1 MADLLQV
8 TTPVAPKSYD
18 YAQKV
23 QQPQG
28 DQIFNL
34 GDTTRIN
41 KTTDSAED
49 LAEQNLKDSEGQAL
63 PQIEAA
69 IAKNPA
75 MSSMILRLL
84 IGTEALSMLK
94 AGESVELLNKVTEFA
109 NEIMLNPN
117 DVVDDIM
124 KQEQELTIFKGD
136 LWDTLKGILTQ
147 SVSMA
152 NNNDLK
158 LMHNLGLFKAPLEN
172 AGPDADKLQSQGS
185 TEGQMAQNAQQSN
198 NPNAATQRAVIPD
211 KADIQLMKEMIT
223 AGLVPKQSAEA
234 QTTNL
239 PMSAAQITD
248 VLNEIA
254 KGTNLSEL
262 SDSIIDFMKAT
273 VNASSRDD
281 IINSVATNLRF
292 LSNEVAHSF
301 ELADSLNE
309 VADNLN
315 PQTFNELKP
324 TIMSLLNYTEQSL
337 ILSDHTKNLLPLIV
351 YNMSR
356 FNGSENAV
364 KESFNQIVNMTSA
377 NQELSD
383 KLCEQFIKYI
393 ENSNLPDDIKL
404 STLKNNEL
412 FSGQRS
418 MTLLADRIGNAV
430 QEQSQ
435 NISSEKLMSYVSQ
448 IDSSNGTESLK
459 QILTPLVP
467 QNLGGALN
475 TLLRNFDNTKDLNSL
490 IDRLGVIVNS
500 IDDVD
505 KKITVAQK
513 INEVLS
519 NLSLKEGINYKPP
532 TSMENMFDFLLK
544 NINDPALKSLSAL
557 DKGEMVQGLVATP
570 STQTPIMH
578 FLLPVDMDGFR
589 AFGELWVDPNED
601 TEVKRSKGG
610 GEPGQ
615 HMFLCFD
622 IENSGY
628 FELEV
633 YANQDNLN
641 ILLLCPE
648 GTEKTFHS
656 LKESMPVIA
665 GACGYN
671 ISNAAIGPIKK
682 RRDLTQVFP
691 KINQKRSGL
700 NAKV

>member
-8 TTPVAPKSYD
+8 TTPITPKSYD
-18 YAQKV
+18 YAHKTQE
-23 QQPQG
+23 PQG
-28 DQIFNL
+28 DQVFNL

-41 KTTDSAED
+41 KTTENTEE
-49 LAEQNLKDSEGQAL
+49 LAEQNLKDAEGQAL
-63 PQIEAA
+63 PQIDTA

-84 IGTEALSMLK
+84 IGTEAFSMLS
-94 AGESVELLNKVTEFA
+94 ASENAELLSKVTEFA
-109 NEIMLNPN
+109 NEIMLKPDNII
-117 DVVDDIM
+117 DDII

-147 SVSMA
+147 SVSLS

-158 LMHNLGLFKAPLEN
+158 LMHNLGLIKPPLEN
-172 AGPDADKLQSQGS
+172 AGSNGNIYK
-185 TEGQMAQNAQQSN
+185 TEGEQAALAEQDLQQAGN
-198 NPNAATQRAVIPD
+198 NTNAASQRTVLPD
-211 KADIQLMKEMIT
+211 NSEVQLMKDMIT
-223 AGLVPKQSAEA
+223 AGLVPKQSANSA
-234 QTTNL
+234 GNI
-239 PMSAAQITD
+239 PMTAAEITEI
-248 VLNEIA
+248 LNEIS

-273 VNASSRDD
+273 INASSRDD

-292 LSNEVAHSF
+292 LSSEVAHNQ
-301 ELADSLNE
+301 ELANSLND
-309 VADNLN
+309 VADSLN

-364 KESFNQIVNMTSA
+364 KESFNQIVNMTSG
-377 NQELSD
+377 NPQLSE

-393 ENSNLPDDIKL
+393 ENSNLPEDIKMA
-404 STLKNNEL
+404 TLKNNEL

-418 MTLLADRIGNAV
+418 MTLLCDRIGEAV
-430 QEQSQ
+430 KEQSEAITPEKMSDY
-435 NISSEKLMSYVSQ
+435 ISK
-448 IDSSNGTESLK
+448 IDSSNGTDSLRE
-459 QILTPLVP
+459 ILSPLIP
-467 QNLGGALN
+467 QKLGGALN
-475 TLLRNFDNTKDLNSL
+475 TLLRSFDNTKDLNAL
-490 IDRLGVIVNS
+490 IDRLGTIVNS
-500 IDDVD
+500 LDNVD
-505 KKITVAQK
+505 KKIVLAQK

-519 NLSLKEGINYKPP
+519 HLSVKEDINYKPP

-544 NINDPALKSLSAL
+544 NINDPALKSLSSL

-578 FLLPVDMDGFR
+578 FLLPVDMNGFK

-601 TEVKRSKGG
+601 SDVNKKKGG

-622 IENSGY
+622 IENTGY

-641 ILLLCPE
+641 ILLLCPD
-648 GTEKTFHS
+648 GTEKKFRS
-656 LKESMPVIA
+656 LKDSLPIIA
-665 GACGYN
+665 GSCGYN
-671 ISNAAIGPIKK
+671 VSNAAIGPIKK
-682 RRDLTQVFP
+682 RRDLAQVFP
-691 KINQKRSGL
+691 KINQKRSVL
-700 NAKV
+700 NAKI